1 MATIQKVKRRS
12 DYVYRVL
19 IRQAGMMGGSLEGRS
34 MFLVTF
40 ELSNNGEALKL
51 MFPLGELLYKHYYKR
66 L

>member
-1 MATIQKVKRRS
+1 
-12 DYVYRVL
+12 
-19 IRQAGMMGGSLEGRS
+19 MMDGSLEGRG

-51 MFPLGELLYKHYYKR
+51 MFPLGELIYKHYYKR